1 MGAEYVIARFFKLLV
16 NKMFSTNL
24 EAHQS
29 TEASNVL
36 ISYRCSHVTSEDY
49 ILQVGQLKAPGTEPC
64 SHPVYINMANRRTTP
79 SSNLDCYSTSIRF
92 RIDKQIS
99 QAREFLWF
107 EWWRL
112 GHQII
117 LKQGPRRGRP
127 GGGLSPPLLGHLV
140 QTFDFLYERTH
151 SRRHNAHKNV
161 TFKNSHY
168 MHFQPFT
175 NFSGE
180 RMPSYPP
187 CSVAACT
194 FASSHSP
201 LTRTSERAQ
210 RPLKRDIVSYCW
222 IERI

>member
-24 EAHQS
+24 EAYQS

-161 TFKNSHY
+161 TFKKIL
-168 MHFQPFT
+168 T
-175 NFSGE
+175 I
-180 RMPSYPP
+180 
-187 CSVAACT
+187 CI
-194 FASSHSP
+194 SSHSQIFRGSVCPHTP
-201 LTRTSERAQ
+201 LAVWLLARSRPATLHSRALQ
-210 RPLKRDIVSYCW
+210 NALSGP
-222 IERI
+222 